1 MLNRNPKHRLGATR
15 DAAELKEHAFFKSV
29 DWAMLAVK
37 QVTPPFKPVVESDES
52 TANFDPEF
60 TNTNVESA
68 NPFEDDEPAD
78 WAGKADKHG
87 AVSIGSANVPVRPG
101 PKPIDGSPLTSS
113 VQAEFLGFTYSGE
126 ASVLHNPAD
135 ILIDDGDDEGAL
147 EEDDNAL
154 EDDDYDDEA
163 YGSDDDDD
171 GVDEGTFVRGV
182 LRRPGDDVDDEDTV
196 MR

>member
-1 MLNRNPKHRLGATR
+1 M
-15 DAAELKEHAFFKSV
+15 
-29 DWAMLAVK
+29 
-37 QVTPPFKPVVESDES
+37 TPPFKPVVESDES

-60 TNTNVESA
+60 TNTNVSAA

-78 WAGKADKHG
+78 WAGKGDKNG
-87 AVSIGSANVPVRPG
+87 AVAIGGANVPVRPG

-135 ILIDDGDDEGAL
+135 ILIDDGDDDGAL
-147 EEDDNAL
+147 EEDDDAI
-154 EDDDYDDEA
+154 EDEDYDED
-163 YGSDDDDD
+163 GSDDD
-171 GVDEGTFVRGV
+171 VEEGTFVRGV
-182 LRRPGDDVDDEDTV
+182 LRRPGDDDDEDTI